1 LSSIIKANALGH
13 RSLLARGSWH
23 TRGATQTT
31 IRDAAQLLSQARQEA
46 AALLAAAEVE
56 SRALRETARSDGYRE
71 GLQAGREQGHKQGV
85 EEGLAAGWESG
96 LAQVRK
102 ALEVA
107 RDVVSAAEE
116 TKSQAF
122 VAMQAEIVE
131 LAVAAIIQTHLR
143 AAALAQ
149 RDSFQEGRYVLG
161 RSQQH
166 RTRGWCASVRPAEPR
181 RTSRFSRSRY
191 CRMRPV
197 GISRIRQRPA
207 LVAPSL
213 LGLDEFD
220 TRAAVEPR
228 WPCLGRRVD
237 S

>member
-23 TRGATQTT
+23 TRGATQTP

-56 SRALRETARSDGYRE
+56 SRALRETAHSDGYRE

-96 LAQVRK
+96 LAQVRQ

-122 VAMQAEIVE
+122 VSMQAEIVE
-131 LAVAAIIQTHLR
+131 LAVAIAEKIVHGEITLNDQYLQRVVSDALEQLRQPGPIVVRVSAGTESTHTDAIGVLQDMAVEMQVIADET
-143 AAALAQ
+143 LAPG
-149 RDSFQEGRYVLG
+149 DCVIETEGGLLDG
-161 RSQQH
+161 RLS
-166 RTRGWCASVRPAEPR
+166 TRLAN
-181 RTSRFSRSRY
+181 
-191 CRMRPV
+191 
-197 GISRIRQRPA
+197 IRQA
-207 LVAPSL
+207 LR
-213 LGLDEFD
+213 G
-220 TRAAVEPR
+220 VE
-228 WPCLGRRVD
+228 
-237 S
+237 